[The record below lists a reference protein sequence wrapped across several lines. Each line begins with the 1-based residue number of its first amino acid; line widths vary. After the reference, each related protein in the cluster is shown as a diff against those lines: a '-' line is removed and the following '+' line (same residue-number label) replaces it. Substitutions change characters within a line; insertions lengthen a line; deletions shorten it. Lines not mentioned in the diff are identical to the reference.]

1 MRLNDLGLK
10 YVCDKSDIYHTHK
23 NETYLD
29 IYENYFNK
37 LKDKPIR
44 FLELGVRDG
53 KSMRIWEN
61 YFTNSQ
67 LILGIDIMPSCKIF
81 QNEKIKIE
89 IGSQADTSFLN
100 MVGEKH
106 GPFDII
112 LDDASHINEL
122 SIVTFNVLKNFIN
135 EGGYYIIEDLRNS
148 YEDLTEDVKLWPGM
162 HLNSGINFNNSLT
175 RENFNNVMFDIIKDL
190 DYRKSNFRSVNFHSQ
205 LVGRQP
211 RLHNWSH

>member
-10 YVCDKSDIYHTHK
+10 YGCDKSDIYHTHK

-29 IYENYFNK
+29 VYETYFNK

-53 KSMRIWEN
+53 NSIKIWEN

-67 LILGIDIMPSCKIF
+67 LILGIDIMPNCKIF
-81 QNEKIKIE
+81 ENEKVKIE
-89 IGSQADTSFLN
+89 IGSQADVSFLN
-100 MVGEKH
+100 TIGEKY

-122 SIVTFNVLKNFIN
+122 SILTFNILKDFIN

-205 LVGRQP
+205 LVVLQK
-211 RLHNWSH
+211 